1 MCRTKPMREDTIKT
15 AYLTMWNKLASNHT
29 FILNPMLDSL
39 KNMRVSKEQEE
50 EIENLSNRIME
61 LTE

>member
-1 MCRTKPMREDTIKT
+1 MREDTIKT

-39 KNMRVSKEQEE
+39 KNMRV
-50 EIENLSNRIME
+50 R
-61 LTE
+61 